1 MTPEEIK
8 HHFGEDNLNLLYDCI
23 LDRAVHELADW
34 ILMYHDERQIAEWLV
49 DLKQDMEGDV

>member
-8 HHFGEDNLNLLYDCI
+8 HHFGEGNLNLLYDCI

-49 DLKQDMEGDV
+49 DLKQDMED